1 MFKIIKKLTKK
12 QWLMAAVS
20 MVFIV
25 VQVWLDL
32 KLPDY
37 MAKITR
43 LVQTPGSAMSEIID
57 VGLWMLACAL
67 GSMLA
72 AIVVGYIVSRIG
84 TGLSKVLR
92 ESVFQKTV
100 AFSME
105 EISNF
110 STPSLVNR
118 TTNDIT
124 QVQMFITVGLQA
136 LIKAPITAVWAI
148 QKIVNKSW
156 QWSLVTIIAVVFLML
171 MLSIVIIFAIPKF
184 KIVQKLNDNLNRV
197 TRENLNGIR
206 VVYAYNA
213 HDYQANKFEK
223 VNQELTQ
230 TNLYVNRIMALLS
243 PSMALVMSSVS
254 LEIYWAGAMIINQ
267 ASSLDRLGLFSDMV
281 VFSSYAIQV
290 IMAFVIISMTF
301 IILPRA
307 LVSANRINEVL
318 DTVTK
323 IEDGPGKQSE
333 IFERGSIEFKNVSF
347 RYPDAQDA
355 VLSNISFTAQKG
367 ETVAFIGS
375 TGSGKSTLINLVP
388 RFYDATDGEILVDG
402 VDIKTYTQA
411 QLRDKIGYVSQK
423 AVLFKGTLKS
433 NIAYGETRSDSYSYD
448 RLVEATEIAQAKSF
462 IDALPDGFD
471 APVAQGGTN
480 FSGGQKQRIAFARA
494 IYRNPS
500 IFVFDDSFSALDYKT
515 DRLIRERLKEKAASA
530 TKLIVAQRIST
541 ILDADKIIVLDDGH
555 IVGIGRHHELLQS
568 CPVYLE
574 IAQSQLSQEELNHA

>member
-25 VQVWLDL
+25 IQVWLDL

-43 LVQTPGSAMSEIID
+43 LVQTPGSAMADILD
-57 VGLWMLACAL
+57 AGLWMLMCAL
-67 GSMLA
+67 GSMVA
-72 AIVVGYIVSRIG
+72 AIIVGYIVSRIG

-92 ESVFQKTV
+92 EHVFRKTV

-156 QWSLVTIIAVVFLML
+156 QWSLVTTVAVVFLMM
-171 MLSIVIIFAIPKF
+171 MLAIVIIFAIPKF
-184 KIVQKLNDNLNRV
+184 KVVQKLNDNLNRV

-213 HDYQANKFEK
+213 QGYQADKFEG

-230 TNLYVNRIMALLS
+230 TNLFVNRIMALLS
-243 PSMALVMSSVS
+243 PSMGLVMSSVS
-254 LEIYWAGAMIINQ
+254 LAIYWVGAILINQ
-267 ASSLDRLGLFSDMV
+267 ALPTDRLGLFSDMV

-318 DTVTK
+318 DTKTK

-333 IFERGSIEFKNVSF
+333 IYERGSIEFKNVSF

-388 RFYDATDGEILVDG
+388 RFYDATEGEIFVDG
-402 VDIKTYTQA
+402 VNIKTYTQA

-423 AVLFKGTLKS
+423 AVLFKGTLRS
-433 NIAYGETRSDSYSYD
+433 NIAYGEARTDSHSYD
-448 RLVEATEIAQAKSF
+448 RLVEAVDIAQAATF
-462 IDALPDGFD
+462 IHDLPDGFD

-515 DRLIRERLKEKAASA
+515 DRLIRERLKEKAAGA

-555 IVGIGRHHELLQS
+555 IVGMGRHHELLKS